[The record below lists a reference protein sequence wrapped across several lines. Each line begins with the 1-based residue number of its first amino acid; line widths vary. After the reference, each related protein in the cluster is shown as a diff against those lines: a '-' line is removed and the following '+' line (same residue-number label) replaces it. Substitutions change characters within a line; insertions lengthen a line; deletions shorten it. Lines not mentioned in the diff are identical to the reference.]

1 MFFAGTYFM
10 TGSNYTD
17 LWEKLTVE
25 ISFYPTDCTDFTDFH
40 WSIVKNDHAKNVFF
54 VATYFMTGRNYTDL
68 WEKLTVE
75 ISFYPADCADSAGNL
90 PHRFHRFSQ
99 INCEKWS
106 W

>member
-1 MFFAGTYFM
+1 MFFAGLYFM
-10 TGSNYTD
+10 TGRNCAD
-17 LWEKLTVE
+17 WWEKLSIE
-25 ISFYPTDCTDFTDFH
+25 ISFYPADCTDYADFQINCEK
-40 WSIVKNDHAKNVFF
+40 WSWKNVFF

-75 ISFYPADCADSAGNL
+75 ISFYSADCADSAGNL

-99 INCEKWS
+99 INFEKWS